1 MGDAEKM
8 SSLEQDLREEVELL
22 HRFFVRWF
30 NGTAKPSELEEIFLP
45 RMDDETFF
53 VSPDGHRLERDSL
66 VSMFGDAHGS
76 NPEFRIDVRDVRLL
90 RDLGDTLLITYCEWQ
105 RGARAS
111 ARSDNGRVTTALLG
125 RGAPFKWLH
134 VHETWLPEAE
144 QASGDYA
151 F

>member
-1 MGDAEKM
+1 M
-8 SSLEQDLREEVELL
+8 SSLERDLREEVELL

-30 NGTAKPSELEEIFLP
+30 NGTAESGELEEIFLP

-53 VSPDGHRLERDSL
+53 VSPDGYRLQRDGL
-66 VSMFGDAHGS
+66 VSMFEEAHGS
-76 NPEFRIDVRDVRLL
+76 NPDFRIAIRDVKLL
-90 RDLGDTLLITYCEWQ
+90 RELGDTLLITYSEWQ

-111 ARSDNGRVTTALLG
+111 ARGENGRVTTALLR
-125 RGAPFKWLH
+125 RGEPFKWLH

-144 QASGDYA
+144 QAAGDYG